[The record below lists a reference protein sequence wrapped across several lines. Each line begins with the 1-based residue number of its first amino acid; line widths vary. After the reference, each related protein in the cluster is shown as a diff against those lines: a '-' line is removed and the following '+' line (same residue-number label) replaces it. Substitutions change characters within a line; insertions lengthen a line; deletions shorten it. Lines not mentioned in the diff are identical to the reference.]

1 MIIFFLIDAIFS
13 RSNENTNKLR
23 EIPDKGFN
31 DNFFFLIDA
40 VFSRSNENTKNLRE
54 IPDKGCNDN
63 FFFH

>member
-1 MIIFFLIDAIFS
+1 MQFLADPMK
-13 RSNENTNKLR
+13 NTKKLR

-31 DNFFFLIDA
+31 DNLFFSLMQFLADPMK
-40 VFSRSNENTKNLRE
+40 NTKKLRE